1 LQAGAA
7 ARQDSPLA
15 GLHAAALPATISC
28 SDAAAARPMGSAGRK
43 RFRSPP
49 SGKES
54 GMFILLQ
61 WVLFFAYLAVLGLV
75 GAQFRLA

>member
-1 LQAGAA
+1 
-7 ARQDSPLA
+7 
-15 GLHAAALPATISC
+15 
-28 SDAAAARPMGSAGRK
+28 MGSASRK

-54 GMFILLQ
+54 GMFIFLQ
-61 WVLFFAYLAVLGLV
+61 WVLFFAYLAVLGVV